1 MPPVSVAE
9 TVRSAPTIRRFT
21 LQGVLLELPE
31 RLLQPDILAFIEA
44 GEYERTEGAAVRQT
58 VREGDTV
65 LEFGAGVGL
74 IGTLVARQGA
84 ARVIS
89 LEADAS
95 LLPVARRTHALNGVV
110 VELSQ
115 AMVGAADGEAEFF
128 RQPSFWASS
137 LLALPGGV
145 AERLPMLGLHGL
157 ITRLRPDVLIVDVE
171 GGERDLFSRTD
182 LPGVREIIVEVHKP
196 QIGLAGIAACL
207 DRLRALGFGYDPEG
221 SSDSVLRLGR
231 LPA

>member
-1 MPPVSVAE
+1 MPPVSAVA
-9 TVRSAPTIRRFT
+9 SARVVPATRRFE
-21 LQGVLLELPE
+21 LQGVVLELPE
-31 RLLQPDILAFIEA
+31 HLLQPDILEFILA
-44 GEYERTEGAAVRQT
+44 GEYERTEGAAVRQA
-58 VREGDTV
+58 VRPGDTV

-84 ARVIS
+84 ARVVS

-95 LLPVARRTHALNGVV
+95 LLPVARHTHALNGVV

-115 AMVGAADGEAEFF
+115 AMVGAADGTAEFF

-157 ITRLRPDVLIVDVE
+157 ITRVRPDVLIVDVE
-171 GGERDLFSRTD
+171 GGERDLFTQTD
-182 LPGVREIIVEVHKP
+182 LPGVREVIVEVHKP

-221 SSDSVLRLGR
+221 SADSVVRLVR
-231 LPA
+231 LSG